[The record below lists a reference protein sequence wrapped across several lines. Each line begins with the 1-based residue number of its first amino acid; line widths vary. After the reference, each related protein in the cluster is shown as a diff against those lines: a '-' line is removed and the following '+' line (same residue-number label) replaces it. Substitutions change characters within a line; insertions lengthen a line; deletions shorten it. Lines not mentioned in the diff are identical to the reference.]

1 MVDAMLEWF
10 RLRNCI
16 LPRDSEATKHRI
28 MLKEKPPETI
38 PETARPVETTTGAAI
53 RAPDCAREIRA
64 PDCAW
69 EILTSELTHKFEL

>member
-1 MVDAMLEWF
+1 MSEWF

-16 LPRDSEATKHRI
+16 LPRDSVATKHSI
-28 MLKEKPPETI
+28 MLIEKPPETT
-38 PETARPVETTTGAAI
+38 PEIARPVEITTGAA
-53 RAPDCAREIRA
+53 IRA